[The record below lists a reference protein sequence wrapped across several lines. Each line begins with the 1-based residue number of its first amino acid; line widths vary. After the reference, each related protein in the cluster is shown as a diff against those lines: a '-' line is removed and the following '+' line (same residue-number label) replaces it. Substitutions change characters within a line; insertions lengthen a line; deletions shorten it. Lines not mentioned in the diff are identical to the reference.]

1 MIDLSIYIMNWNK
14 YYTSPSH
21 SATFI
26 FGELCYKK
34 PIEITQEITGVHDSY
49 VSYVSRKEGVL
60 SEHTRYSEDERKG
73 IFGYDYFLEK
83 PNFDHYF
90 ETTLAIVSA
99 TDDYKRYVKTF
110 DFDSVTK
117 EDLLEMVIKA
127 ESIYNKSMGY
137 YFLSQPEYTAKLK
150 DEFINDLKRF
160 VPDDSV
166 YEIFTKLV
174 ESGEKSCLEAER
186 DAWLTNIILPFLK
199 GEIERS
205 EVNKRIARHA
215 EKYKYLSASA
225 QFGLWDVQ
233 HYEKLFSADIK
244 NLIEKLSDEIV
255 LIGNKKKRVVG
266 EKEVITKKYG
276 IPLELVNKIQI
287 LADLGWLRLEA
298 HIRGWQFFQ
307 WFGAKLVN
315 RAANLLDAED
325 VDVFNLTY
333 PEFMKALKGD
343 LLIDEEIRSRRDG
356 DILVIITPE
365 NGEEIYFSEAASKKY
380 DSEIAEKLELSDEFK
395 GQTANGIGVVRGK
408 AYVFK
413 WGESE
418 IENKIYEFPEGY
430 ILVAGQTLPLFM
442 PAIRKAL
449 AIVTNEGGVLCHAA
463 IVSRELNKPAIIG
476 TKVATTLIK
485 TGDVIELDL
494 DAQMV
499 RIIEKS
505 AEDKA

>member
-1 MIDLSIYIMNWNK
+1 MNWNK

-34 PIEITQEITGVHDSY
+34 PIEITREITGIHDSY
-49 VSYVSRKEGVL
+49 ASYVSRKEGVL

-73 IFGYDYFLEK
+73 TFGRDYFSDK
-83 PNFDHYF
+83 RNFDHYF
-90 ETTLAIVSA
+90 ETTLAVIDA
-99 TDDYKRYVKTF
+99 TDDYKRYIEMF
-110 DFDSVTK
+110 DFDLVTK
-117 EDLLEMVIKA
+117 EDLLEMVRKA
-127 ESIYNKSMGY
+127 EPIYNKSMGY

-150 DEFINDLKRF
+150 DEFMNDLKRF

-166 YEIFTKLV
+166 YETFTKLV
-174 ESGEKSCLEAER
+174 ESEKKSCLEEER
-186 DAWLTNIILPFLK
+186 GAWLAQVILPFLN
-199 GEIERS
+199 GEIERL
-205 EVNKRIARHA
+205 EADERIIRHA
-215 EKYKYLSASA
+215 EIYKYLSASA
-225 QFGLWDVQ
+225 QFGLWDVL
-233 HYEKLFSADIK
+233 HFEKLFSDDIK
-244 NLIEKLSDEIV
+244 NSIEKLNDEIA
-255 LIGNKKKRVVG
+255 LIENKKNRVAE
-266 EKEVITKKYG
+266 EKNRMTKKYG
-276 IPLELVNKIQI
+276 IPRDLVNKIQI

-307 WFGAKLVN
+307 WFGAELVK
-315 RAANLLDAED
+315 RAAKVLEIDEI
-325 VDVFNLTY
+325 DVFNLTY
-333 PEFMKALKGD
+333 SEFVQALKGE
-343 LLIDEEIRSRRDG
+343 LSMSEEILSRRAG

-365 NGEEIYFSEAASKKY
+365 NGEEIFFSEVASEKY
-380 DSEIAEKLELSDEFK
+380 DSEIAEKLEHSNEFR
-395 GQTANGIGVVRGK
+395 GQTANGAGIIRGK

-418 IENKIYEFPEGY
+418 IENKIYEFPEGD

-485 TGDVIELDL
+485 TGDVVELDL
-494 DAQMV
+494 DAQKV
-499 RIIEKS
+499 RIIEKFR
-505 AEDKA
+505 EE

>member
-1 MIDLSIYIMNWNK
+1 MNWNK

-21 SATFI
+21 SATFV

-34 PIEITQEITGVHDSY
+34 PIEITKEITGVHDSY

-60 SEHTRYSEDERKG
+60 SEHTRYSEDDRKG
-73 IFGYDYFLEK
+73 IFGHDYFLDK
-83 PNFDHYF
+83 RNFDHYF

-99 TDDYKRYVKTF
+99 TDDYKRYVETF
-110 DFDSVTK
+110 DFELVTK
-117 EDLLEMVIKA
+117 EDLLEMVKKA
-127 ESIYNKSMGY
+127 EPIYNKSMGY

-150 DEFINDLKRF
+150 DEFIDDLKRF
-160 VPDDSV
+160 VPDESV

-186 DAWLTNIILPFLK
+186 DAWLTQIILPFLK
-199 GEIERS
+199 KEIERPEADES
-205 EVNKRIARHA
+205 IARHS

-233 HYEKLFSADIK
+233 HYEKLFSDDIK
-244 NLIEKLSDEIV
+244 NSIEKLSDEII
-255 LIGNKKKRVVG
+255 LIENKKNRVAE
-266 EKEVITKKYG
+266 EKDKITKKYG
-276 IPLELVNKIQI
+276 IPQELVNNIQI

-307 WFGAKLVN
+307 WFGAILAK
-315 RAANLLDAED
+315 RAANVLDAEE

-333 PEFMKALKGD
+333 SEFVKLLKRD
-343 LLIDEEIRSRRDG
+343 LLIDEKIRSRRSG

-365 NGEEIYFSEAASKKY
+365 NGEEIYFSEEASKKY
-380 DSEIAEKLELSDEFK
+380 DSEIAEKLEKSDEFK
-395 GQTANGIGVVRGK
+395 GQTANGKGIVRGK

-418 IENKIYEFPEGY
+418 IENKIYEFPDGY

-485 TGDVIELDL
+485 SGDVIELDL

-499 RIIEKS
+499 RIIEKN
-505 AEDKA
+505 AVDKV